1 MKKVSEL
8 IGWELDYWVAKAEGL
23 SKGRANFAA
32 FSERWAA
39 GGPIIERE
47 KMDFNY
53 MGGGEYEA
61 YIHPA
66 RPSRGKSM
74 LEAGMRCYV
83 TSKFGDTVDD
93 SQTHNL

>member
-8 IGWELDYWVAKAEGL
+8 EGAELNHWVARAEGMK
-23 SKGRANFAA
+23 KGRTNYVGY
-32 FSERWAA
+32 STHWAA

-61 YIHPA
+61 HIHPA
-66 RPSRGKSM
+66 RIYRGKGM
-74 LEAGMRCYV
+74 LVAGLRCYV
-83 TSKFGDTVDD
+83 ASKYGEEVDD
-93 SQTHNL
+93 R